1 MRVLGLALAGALV
14 LTARLGSR
22 LVRWDQRWGTAM
34 RVRCPALCK
43 YGVAVVRTGIR
54 RLLDGAVG
62 GTRDP
67 ITRGSGTADGFR
79 VTWFRT
85 VLPAGGFA
93 VRGRGCRR
101 TGSWVRA
108 AGRLIIPL
116 LIGEV
121 RPGAGVTRSQ
131 PVLNPSGSGFIPP
144 NEISYRAMKL
154 PRVSAAFGPLVGA
167 AWGRFAAGGV
177 AFARLSSVTRLQGTE
192 PTTYVR
198 SVRIPYLGTRQTGC
212 SGCCST
218 TVLKIGA

>member
-154 PRVSAAFGPLVGA
+154 PRVSAAFGPLEGAVGRPICAGGA
-167 AWGRFAAGGV
+167 AFSR
-177 AFARLSSVTRLQGTE
+177 R
-192 PTTYVR
+192 
-198 SVRIPYLGTRQTGC
+198 
-212 SGCCST
+212 
-218 TVLKIGA
+218 